1 MPQRGRL
8 VLFVMLSAVASF
20 AMSTSTA
27 HAAAECI
34 VAPNPQPPQGQHWY
48 YRTDRES
55 KRQCWYLAPEGTTVR
70 PGAAETSKQPKPDT
84 PATAALAQGVDNLSQ
99 QQREALF
106 RQFIEWRQRRPAQD
120 KQ

>member
-1 MPQRGRL
+1 MPQRGRPF
-8 VLFVMLSAVASF
+8 LFVMLSAVASF
-20 AMSTSTA
+20 PMSTITA
-27 HAAAECI
+27 RAANECI
-34 VAPNPQPPQGQHWY
+34 VTPNSQPPQGQHWY

-70 PGAAETSKQPKPDT
+70 PGAAETSKQSQPDA

-106 RQFIEWRQRRPAQD
+106 RQYIEWRQRRAAQD